1 MDATLAARLPF
12 EMLHCVRDVN
22 FFPFDPRFFEGAIK
36 DFSSRPDKWFSGDIL
51 LVAGLFAE
59 KHECRAFRSLADDR
73 LRGVFVE
80 RTSCA
85 TPRCFRDRSQTGGIR
100 NWGGRPIRR
109 VFSSWRASFHH
120 REKLGAR
127 TRFCYTNDDESPRLL
142 ARRRRRCARERGAL
156 LAFRRRRPAFRR

>member
-12 EMLHCVRDVN
+12 EMLHRVRDVD
-22 FFPFDPRFFEGAIK
+22 FLSIDSRFFESTIK
-36 DFSSRPDKWFSGDIL
+36 DFSSRAHKWFSGDIL
-51 LVAGLFAE
+51 LVAGLLTE
-59 KHECRAFRSLADDR
+59 KHERRAYRSLAEDR

-80 RTSCA
+80 RTSGA
-85 TPRCFRDRSQTGGIR
+85 PLRCFRDRSQTGGIR

-127 TRFCYTNDDESPRLL
+127 T
-142 ARRRRRCARERGAL
+142 
-156 LAFRRRRPAFRR
+156 

>member
-1 MDATLAARLPF
+1 MDAALAARLPF
-12 EMLHCVRDVN
+12 DMLHRVRDVN
-22 FFPFDPRFFEGAIK
+22 FLPFDAGFFEGAIK
-36 DFSSRPDKWFSGDIL
+36 DFSSRAHKWFSGDIL
-51 LVAGLFAE
+51 LVAGLLTE
-59 KHECRAFRSLADDR
+59 KHERRVLASFAEDG

-100 NWGGRPIRR
+100 DGGGRPIRR

-127 TRFCYTNDDESPRLL
+127 TWFCYTNDDESARLP
-142 ARRRRRCARERGAL
+142 ARRRRRRARERGPVLAL
-156 LAFRRRRPAFRR
+156 RH